1 MQYRAKAE
9 RTYKIAADCFVILY
23 IINYLHL
30 KLKIMAL
37 QKGILKIEGTMGG
50 MTFYKK
56 DWVHLVKEK
65 SSIPAEKIANDPK
78 FARTRENNAEFGAA
92 GSSGKLLRDSL
103 RVMLLNASDN
113 LLTSRV
119 TKLMM
124 DEIKLDATGT
134 RGMRKPATALALA
147 TGKALLKG
155 FNFNINSLLSSVLF
169 KSYAVNT
176 TTGVIT
182 ITGLVPQT
190 DIAFPPGATHLS
202 ITGGMANINFAT
214 GVWAANLT
222 NVQNLAINSTAT
234 AVTLTPTAVP
244 DGTGIKVHLL
254 KIEFF
259 QLLNGVQYPLK
270 NGAYNALSI
279 VEVA

>member
-1 MQYRAKAE
+1 
-9 RTYKIAADCFVILY
+9 
-23 IINYLHL
+23 
-30 KLKIMAL
+30 MAL

-56 DWVHLVKEK
+56 DGEYLVKEK
-65 SSIPAEKIANDPK
+65 SHISADKIANDPN

-92 GSSGKLLRDSL
+92 GVAGKLLRDAL
-103 RVMLLNASDN
+103 RNMMINASDP
-113 LLTSRV
+113 LVTSRV
-119 TKLMM
+119 TQLMAA
-124 DEIKLDATGT
+124 ELKLDTT
-134 RGMRKPATALALA
+134 SVRGKRTPANGLALA

-155 FNFNINSLLSSVLF
+155 FNFNANALLSGELF
-169 KSYAVNT
+169 KPYAVNT

-182 ITGLVPQT
+182 ITGLIPQT
-190 DIAFPPGATHLS
+190 DIAFPAGATHLS

-222 NVQNLAINSTAT
+222 NVQNLAINGTAST
-234 AVTLTPTAVP
+234 VTLTPTAVP
-244 DGTGIKVHLL
+244 AGTGIKVHLL

-259 QLLNGVQYPLK
+259 QLLNGVQYSLK
-270 NGAYNALSI
+270 NGQYNALAI